1 VMFPD
6 WKTTPQDME
15 AIVSGMATDRI
26 RKGARPHVY
35 IKEHMD
41 KLKVSDD
48 EMAGRLGLGSR
59 SAVWKR
65 YKEQHRLDPGKI
77 QEFADAL
84 GIPSSQLYYPPGVP
98 SLDAIAEAEEATPEQ
113 REMAADVLQ
122 RMLKKKTGTE
132 G

>member
-1 VMFPD
+1 
-6 WKTTPQDME
+6 ME
-15 AIVSGMATDRI
+15 AIVSGMATTRI
-26 RKGARPHVY
+26 RKGARPHIY

-84 GIPSSQLYYPPGVP
+84 GIPVSQLSYPPGVP
-98 SLDAIAEAEEATPEQ
+98 SLDAIAEDATPEQ
-113 REMAADVLQ
+113 REMAADILQ